1 MLGRVLECR
10 TVDNDDGDENEER
23 ETASLTMQCMT
34 SNDMLQGNWNKRT
47 TSTTSDSDFENIID
61 FSRMPHCEKP
71 RESRQNQRTSTRT
84 LNLLDAPSHQVFTV
98 VGPKLSNSQY
108 ILQALK
114 TTRKSDLYFWFG
126 FSSYGFLVR
135 GVFRIVSKDRH

>member
-1 MLGRVLECR
+1 MKNLE
-10 TVDNDDGDENEER
+10 N
-23 ETASLTMQCMT
+23 
-34 SNDMLQGNWNKRT
+34 QG
-47 TSTTSDSDFENIID
+47 
-61 FSRMPHCEKP
+61 
-71 RESRQNQRTSTRT
+71 NQRTSTRT

-98 VGPKLSNSQY
+98 VGPKFSNSQY

-135 GVFRIVSKDRH
+135 GVFRVVSKDRH